1 MEATLRVLVALGFTL
16 LLVMLRL
23 ESAQFGTAEYDEPVD
38 GRRASIGRRLAYW
51 GIGLV
56 GIVAILYA
64 HPAPGRELFLRVG
77 DPFGA
82 VALGLVLALAGAA
95 QAAVLAWSHYRHLR
109 LPDVTAY
116 PGAIANELLTA
127 FLDEATF
134 RGALLGFLVIAGVGT
149 STAIVIQALVYALA
163 TRLGAPGRD
172 RYMLLLALVVGIVA
186 GWATVTTHGIGAAFL
201 GHAIT
206 RVAVFLM
213 TGHSGQPAPPGSEL
227 EDVERRRRMPE
238 GWRTVVDEG
247 FGSDR

>member
-16 LLVMLRL
+16 LLVMLRI
-23 ESAQFGTAEYDEPVD
+23 ESQQFGTAEYDEPVN
-38 GRRASIGRRLAYW
+38 GRRASIGRRLTYW

-56 GIVAILYA
+56 GVVAILYT
-64 HPAPGRELFLRVG
+64 HPAPARELYLRVG

-82 VALGLVLALAGAA
+82 IALGLVLAIGGAA

-116 PGAIANELLTA
+116 PGAIANEVLTA
-127 FLDEATF
+127 LLDEATF
-134 RGALLGFLVIAGVGT
+134 RGALLGFLVLAGVGT
-149 STAIVIQALVYALA
+149 SVAIVVQAIVYALA

-172 RYMLLLALVVGIVA
+172 RYMLLLAVVVGILA
-186 GWATVTTHGIGAAFL
+186 GWATIATHGIGAAFL
-201 GHAIT
+201 GHAVT

-213 TGHSGQPAPPGSEL
+213 TGHSGQPAPPGSEI

-238 GWRTVVDEG
+238 GWRTIADEG
-247 FGSDR
+247 TGRDR